1 MRALL
6 RTMIRLPGAD
16 ESGFSL
22 MELLVAIGIMAAI
35 AAITVP
41 LVTRFASSGESGAKT
56 AEKESIQTAI
66 DTYIADKSLSALP
79 SGDFPSSVT
88 NLFTGGSGTLD
99 LTNALRNPTSTYYYC
114 WDSTGSVTK
123 QEKSSGASC

>member
-1 MRALL
+1 MRKLL
-6 RTMIRLPGAD
+6 KARIRLSGAD

-56 AEKESIQTAI
+56 SEKEAIQTAI

-79 SGDFPSSVT
+79 SGDVPSSVT
-88 NLFTGGSGTLD
+88 NAFTGGSGSLD
-99 LTNALRNPTSTYYYC
+99 LIYSLS
-114 WDSTGSVTK
+114 GS
-123 QEKSSGASC
+123 ESA